1 MIHPTAIIDKKAEID
16 RDVEIGPYSVVRDNV
31 TIGSGTTIG
40 PHVVI
45 DANVAIG
52 SNCRI
57 FQFASVGA
65 VPQDLKFRGEK
76 TYVKIGDHCIIREFV
91 TINRG
96 TELGGGVTEV
106 GESSLLMAYV
116 HVAHD
121 CKIGKMGILA
131 NCATLA
137 GHITLGDYVS
147 IGGLTAIHQFV
158 KIGNYAYVGGASAV
172 VKDIP
177 PYVLAAGDRAKLQGL
192 NKVGLSRHGFS
203 DETINTLKKA
213 YRILFRIGLTQ
224 KEAIERINAEVAQ
237 IPEVLRFV
245 DFIKSSDRGVTR

>member
-1 MIHPTAIIDKKAEID
+1 MIHSTAIIDKKAEID
-16 RDVEIGPYSVVRDNV
+16 RDVEIGPYTIIRANVAIGGGSV
-31 TIGSGTTIG
+31 IG

-45 DANVAIG
+45 DENVSIG
-52 SNCRI
+52 SNCRV

-65 VPQDLKFRGEK
+65 VPQDLKFRGEQ
-76 TYVKIGDHCIIREFV
+76 TFVRIGDHCIIREFV

-96 TELGGGVTEV
+96 TELGGGVTEI
-106 GESSLLMAYV
+106 GDSSLLMAYV

-121 CKIGKMGILA
+121 CRIGKMGILA

-137 GHITLGDYVS
+137 GHITLGNYVS

-158 KIGNYAYVGGASAV
+158 KIGDYAYVGGASAV

-192 NKVGLSRHGFS
+192 NKVGLSRHGFAN
-203 DETINTLKKA
+203 ETIAVLKKA

-224 KEAIERINAEVAQ
+224 KEAIERIKAEIEQ
-237 IPEVLRFV
+237 IPEVVQLV
-245 DFIKSSDRGVTR
+245 DFIRSSDRGVTR

>member
-1 MIHPTAIIDKKAEID
+1 MIHPTAIIDKNAQID
-16 RDVEIGPYSVVRDNV
+16 KNVEIGPYSIIRDNVSIGKNSVIGPHVVIERNV
-31 TIGSGTTIG
+31 TIGSG
-40 PHVVI
+40 
-45 DANVAIG
+45 
-52 SNCRI
+52 CRI

-65 VPQDLKFRGEK
+65 IPQDLKFKGEE
-76 TYVKIGDHCIIREFV
+76 THVKIGDNTVIREFV

-96 TELGGGVTEV
+96 TELGGGITEI
-106 GESSLLMAYV
+106 GENSLLMAYC

-158 KIGNYAYVGGASAV
+158 KVGDYAYIGGASAV

-177 PYVLAAGDRAKLQGL
+177 PYVLAAGDRARLQGL
-192 NKVGLSRHGFS
+192 NKVGLKRHGFS
-203 DETINTLKKA
+203 DDVINTIKKA
-213 YRILFRIGLTQ
+213 YRILFRLGLTQ
-224 KEAIERINAEVAQ
+224 KEALERARAEVAQ
-237 IPEVLRFV
+237 IPEVVRFT
-245 DFIKSSDRGVTR
+245 DFIRSSDRGVTR

>member
-1 MIHPTAIIDKKAEID
+1 MIHPTAIIDKKAQID
-16 RDVEIGPYSVVRDNV
+16 RDVEIGPYSVIRGNV
-31 TIGSGTTIG
+31 TIGSGTVVG

-45 DANVAIG
+45 DANVVIG
-52 SNCRI
+52 SNCKI

-65 VPQDLKFRGEK
+65 VPQDLKFKGGE
-76 TYVKIGDHCIIREFV
+76 TSVKIGDRCIIREFV

-137 GHITLGDYVS
+137 GHISLGDYVS

-158 KIGNYAYVGGASAV
+158 KIGDYAYVGGASAV

-192 NKVGLSRHGFS
+192 NKVGLNRHGFS

>member
-1 MIHPTAIIDKKAEID
+1 MIHPTAIIDKNAQID
-16 RDVEIGPYSVVRDNV
+16 KNVEIGPYSIIRDNVSIGKNSVIGPHVVIERNV
-31 TIGSGTTIG
+31 TIGSG
-40 PHVVI
+40 
-45 DANVAIG
+45 
-52 SNCRI
+52 CRI

-65 VPQDLKFRGEK
+65 IPQDLKFKGEE
-76 TYVKIGDHCIIREFV
+76 THVKIGNNTVIREFV

-96 TELGGGVTEV
+96 TELGGGITEI
-106 GESSLLMAYV
+106 GENSLLMAYC

-158 KIGNYAYVGGASAV
+158 KVGDYAYIGGASAV

-177 PYVLAAGDRAKLQGL
+177 PYVLAAGDRARLQGL
-192 NKVGLSRHGFS
+192 NKVGLKRHGFS
-203 DETINTLKKA
+203 DDVINTIKKA
-213 YRILFRIGLTQ
+213 YRILFRLGLTQ
-224 KEAIERINAEVAQ
+224 KEALERARAEVAQ
-237 IPEVLRFV
+237 IPEVVRFT
-245 DFIKSSDRGVTR
+245 DFIRSSDRGVTR